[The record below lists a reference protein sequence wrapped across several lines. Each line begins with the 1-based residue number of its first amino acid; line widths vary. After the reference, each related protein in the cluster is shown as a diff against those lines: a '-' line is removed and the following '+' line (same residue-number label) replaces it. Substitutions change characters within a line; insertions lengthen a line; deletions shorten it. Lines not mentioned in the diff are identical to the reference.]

1 MVAADHRSAHPNVP
15 GVPWWGAVLIAVTAT
30 AIGFAYDAGSGDKE
44 LSNVFAALYLIGC
57 VTAVLAVRQDGIF
70 SAVVQ
75 PPLILFVSVP
85 GAYWLFHGAK
95 VGGLKDVLI
104 NCGYPLIER
113 FLLMLFT
120 SAIVLLIGV
129 ARWFFGAPKRAAL
142 NTPAT
147 DKATATSRFS
157 SIGDTITTKMSGL
170 FTASSDDEA
179 DEQDVPRR
187 RHAIDRPSTA
197 AATAERTRATKS
209 TKATKATKAA
219 KRTETTRSRHAR
231 PPLTEVIE
239 PVVERPRRQR
249 ATTRRGEPPAEP
261 RRRRGTSPGETPRTP
276 RDPYDRRD
284 PYERGEPHDRRG
296 RGGGYDPLEPYD
308 APSRRR
314 RAGTNGTYT
323 SSTHHPISRV
333 RYRGSVE
340 GADEPVGRQASIDEP
355 GEEQRG
361 RRRPRS
367 WQAET
372 WEYDI

>member
-197 AATAERTRATKS
+197 AATAERTRATK
-209 TKATKATKAA
+209 ATKATKAA

-355 GEEQRG
+355 GEEQGG